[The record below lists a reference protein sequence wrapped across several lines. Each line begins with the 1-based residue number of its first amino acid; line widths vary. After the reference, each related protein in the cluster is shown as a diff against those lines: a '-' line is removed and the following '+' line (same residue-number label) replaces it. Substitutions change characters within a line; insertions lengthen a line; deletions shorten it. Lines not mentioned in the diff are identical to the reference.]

1 MLTKM
6 TSKYGVNKDLL
17 SRGLIIDYGLITV
30 TLLVGM
36 FLPLVTTFISADGMI
51 NILWGSVY
59 GLGFFFL
66 QLAIG
71 LYRGGAIGLL
81 YGLAGF
87 ILWPAIVA
95 YILARWLQSVR
106 RKEKYTLILIWR
118 ICVVLSIFISIPIS
132 HVQDS
137 FAETLPLF
145 TKYIDF

>member
-106 RKEKYTLILIWR
+106 RKEKYTLILILR

>member
-17 SRGLIIDYGLITV
+17 SRGLIIDYGLITI